1 MDMRYLRYV
10 TPGEK
15 YYQPPEKKANE
26 SVLKVSNI
34 PTSWKEKK
42 DDHWTYYFPSNTILP
57 IQGWKIHIT
66 TVSNEAQNTLDLT
79 SNFLF
84 SECIPFKHVSNI
96 WELVLKN
103 SKYGDRGSSGKFIT
117 VYPKDEEQFIFLLN
131 QLHRILKD
139 TPQGPYIL
147 SDKRWLDGNVYF
159 RYGAFGE
166 MYIQEGAAKIPAIRT
181 PDGGYI
187 PDSRGAYYVV
197 PDFVQEPKVI
207 REMTEA
213 QEKVLAEHSQ
223 LDNYDIESALHF
235 SNGGGVYLANHREN
249 NEKFVLKEGRPGS
262 GLDGQNRDAV
272 ARLQQEAIVLERLK
286 GLNCVA
292 KYEGIFQAWEH
303 TFLVEEY
310 LPGTTLNTWLAA
322 YYPFSDEQDSE
333 SYCKTVINILNQ
345 LKQAVKD
352 IHSRGI
358 GMGDLQPS
366 NIIIS
371 ESEDVKIIDF
381 ESASDLTDAKH
392 SGLMT
397 PGFTG
402 STKSTREQ
410 ADWFALLRI
419 ARHAF
424 LPIGPVQ
431 DLAENILIHHDKW
444 IIKKFGQEAIN
455 LITEIQYECNKRDAR
470 PMDSVLSSPNNY
482 LEKSDLPKIISNIR
496 DGIVHDLS
504 KEKRLLPG
512 DIRQFETSSGLLNVL
527 TGGFGVIMALARTG
541 NLPDKAREW
550 ARKFG
555 QNEYIEQLDDG
566 LFSGKA
572 GIAGILYEIGM
583 KAEAKEIYDSIENHL
598 DLEDISLSTGLAGIG
613 LAFLSASTLT
623 DLEYLFDKALAIAY
637 RLENLLVQDIKI
649 RPSDFDAVPIGLID
663 GWSGVSLFFSSLY
676 NVTNDKKWLNLSIL
690 AIDKDMEQ
698 CVLEESGLYQVKDAS
713 RFVPYLAGGSAGIGL
728 AMIELRNL
736 LHEKKWERELSG
748 IGLLTQSKC
757 FYSSGLFRGLTGL
770 IVTANAIDIEFNLQ
784 GKENRIDKALE
795 TLNLY
800 LLENEGRYYVPGD
813 YSYRIS
819 GDIFSGS
826 AGMLLAL
833 HDTKSKGMYSW
844 LPIPEITKIIS
855 SLSSQK
861 LNILA

>member
-15 YYQPPEKKANE
+15 YYQPPQKKADE
-26 SVLKVSNI
+26 SALKVSTVPN
-34 PTSWKEKK
+34 SWRKK
-42 DDHWTYYFPSNTILP
+42 ADDHWTYYFPSNIILP
-57 IQGWKIHIT
+57 IQGWKIHVT
-66 TVSNEAQNTLDLT
+66 TNSDEAQRTLELV

-84 SECIPFKHVSNI
+84 SESIPFKHVSNL

-139 TPQGPYIL
+139 IPQGPYIL

-166 MYIQEGAAKIPAIRT
+166 MYVHEGAAKIPAIRT
-181 PDGGYI
+181 PNGEYI

-197 PDFVQEPKVI
+197 PDFIQEPKVI

-213 QEKVLAEHSQ
+213 QEKIQAERSQ

-235 SNGGGVYLANHREN
+235 SNGGGVYLANHKGTN
-249 NEKFVLKEGRPGS
+249 KQFVLKEGRPGS

-272 ARLQQEAIVLERLK
+272 ARLKQEALILKRLN
-286 GLNCVA
+286 GLDCVA
-292 KYEGIFQAWEH
+292 KYKEIFQAWEH

-322 YYPFSDEQDSE
+322 YFPFSDEQDSA
-333 SYCKTVINILNQ
+333 SYCKTVINILKQ

-402 STKSTREQ
+402 SAKSTREQ

-431 DLAENILIHHDKW
+431 DLAECILNQHDKW
-444 IIKKFGQEAIN
+444 IARQFGQEAIDVIN
-455 LITEIQYECNKRDAR
+455 EIQDECKRR
-470 PMDSVLSSPNNY
+470 NVKPMDSVLSAPSNY
-482 LEKSDLPKIISNIR
+482 LEKSDLPTIILKIR

-504 KEKRLLPG
+504 EKKRLLPG
-512 DIRQFETSSGLLNVL
+512 DIRQFETSNGLLNIL
-527 TGGFGVIMALARTG
+527 TGGFGVIMALSRTG
-541 NLPDKAREW
+541 DLPDKAKEW
-550 ARKFG
+550 AREFG
-555 QNEYIEQLDDG
+555 QKEYIEQLDDG

-572 GIAGILYEIGM
+572 GIAGVLYEIGM
-583 KAEAKEIYDSIENHL
+583 KTEAKDIYDSIQSHL
-598 DLEDISLSTGLAGIG
+598 VSEDISLSTGLAGIG
-613 LAFLSASTLT
+613 LAFLSASTLP
-623 DLEYLFDKALAIAY
+623 DFEYLFDKSLAIAY
-637 RLENLLVQDIKI
+637 RLEDLLARDIKI
-649 RPSDFDAVPIGLID
+649 RPSDFDAIPIGLID
-663 GWSGVSLFFSSLY
+663 GWSGVSLFFSALY
-676 NVTNDKKWLNLSIL
+676 NVTSDKQWLTLSTL
-690 AIDKDMEQ
+690 AINKDMEQ

-748 IGLLTQSKC
+748 IGLLTKSKC

-784 GKENRIDKALE
+784 GKENHIDKSLE

-800 LLENEGRYYVPGD
+800 LLEDEGRFYVPGD

-833 HDTKSKGMYSW
+833 QDIKAKRMYSW
-844 LPIPEITKIIS
+844 LPLPEIAKIIP
-855 SLSSQK
+855 SLNNQK
-861 LNILA
+861 LSVFT